1 MWHARPKRDDL
12 SIRELDLPGLPF
24 GELSTREPPPRKMIE
39 HGLRR
44 DLERRRCAL
53 DRIAAIRPAERVSA
67 HPVDLDRRD
76 APALAQEPDGLA
88 LDAQP
93 RAAMK
98 PSRFSAA
105 AISLSI
111 WPAPLSALTRRRSRS
126 TSM

>member
-88 LDAQP
+88 WV
-93 RAAMK
+93 
-98 PSRFSAA
+98 F
-105 AISLSI
+105 
-111 WPAPLSALTRRRSRS
+111 RRSRPGVPI
-126 TSM
+126 